1 MNATNSRRI
10 GHSKV
15 RGAMPITI
23 SIVEDDTGV
32 RESLVGAIN
41 DTGAFRCVSHH
52 PDAESALE
60 LIPGLKPDVV
70 LMDINLPGMGGVE
83 CVHELKLREP
93 SIQVLMLTVYENTD
107 LIFKALSAG
116 ASGYLLK
123 QTPLRK
129 LLESVT
135 EVHNGGSP
143 MTGHIARKV
152 VQSFQQ
158 PAVANPETE
167 NLSPRE
173 HEVLELLAQGFLYK
187 EIADKLSISFETVHT
202 YIRRIYEK
210 LHVRSRA
217 QAVAK
222 YLRP

>member
-1 MNATNSRRI
+1 
-10 GHSKV
+10 
-15 RGAMPITI
+15 
-23 SIVEDDTGV
+23 
-32 RESLVGAIN
+32 
-41 DTGAFRCVSHH
+41 
-52 PDAESALE
+52 
-60 LIPGLKPDVV
+60 
-70 LMDINLPGMGGVE
+70 
-83 CVHELKLREP
+83 
-93 SIQVLMLTVYENTD
+93 
-107 LIFKALSAG
+107 
-116 ASGYLLK
+116 
-123 QTPLRK
+123 
-129 LLESVT
+129 
-135 EVHNGGSP
+135 

-158 PAVANPETE
+158 PAAANHETE

-173 HEVLELLAQGFLYK
+173 REVLELLAQGFLYK